1 MMGRIIDADRLKRHY
16 AWWNND
22 EQRTFDS
29 IVDAQPTVEAIPVE
43 WIQSQIDRAENYK
56 DLLALWKEEQKHG

>member
-1 MMGRIIDADRLKRHY
+1 MGRIIDADRLKRHY